1 MQFFHTSFALLQID
15 YEIKWSIKAK
25 GHAFSSGG
33 RACDLCLTEKL
44 VILTSDQNSTWT
56 KEMNCWKYV
65 MSSFWRK
72 KYVILWL
79 LYTKCIWHWN
89 GYSQIS
95 SNFQFLIDGWPAA
108 VTRGASKLVNGRIVN
123 IWFVFKVWCVFK

>member
-44 VILTSDQNSTWT
+44 VILTSDQNSTLNKRDELLEICNVVFL
-56 KEMNCWKYV
+56 KEKIRYIMITIHK
-65 MSSFWRK
+65 MH
-72 KYVILWL
+72 LALEWL
-79 LYTKCIWHWN
+79 
-89 GYSQIS
+89 Q
-95 SNFQFLIDGWPAA
+95 SNIFQLSVLD
-108 VTRGASKLVNGRIVN
+108 
-123 IWFVFKVWCVFK
+123 

>member
-44 VILTSDQNSTWT
+44 VILTSDQNSTLN
-56 KEMNCWKYV
+56 KRDELLEICRQ
-65 MSSFWRK
+65 WRK
-72 KYVILWL
+72 HLLVSLVKKKESPDAIIKYLSIFFKNTSKTFQLDSNL
-79 LYTKCIWHWN
+79 IQIQFQIQI
-89 GYSQIS
+89 QIS
-95 SNFQFLIDGWPAA
+95 HLFPNKQ
-108 VTRGASKLVNGRIVN
+108 KN
-123 IWFVFKVWCVFK
+123 K